1 MSPSLGQLEATFA
14 RAVNVDEQRQ
24 VVEQVHYAHARTQA
38 LYRGA
43 LKGVWIGIP
52 VTIGAALLA
61 VVFAWEY
68 AVWLVILPALLFV
81 VFVVAAVALALAKW
95 IHGYRYS
102 KVIELQETAILAAE
116 QQGTT

>member
-1 MSPSLGQLEATFA
+1 MSPSLGQLEAAFA
-14 RAVNVDEQRQ
+14 QAATVEEQRQ
-24 VVEQVHYAHARTQA
+24 VVEQMHYAHDRTQA

-52 VTIGAALLA
+52 VMVGAALLA

-81 VFVVAAVALALAKW
+81 VFVFAAVALALAKRV
-95 IHGYRYS
+95 HGYRYS
-102 KVIELQETAILAAE
+102 KTIAVQENTIRAAE
-116 QQGTT
+116 QHGPA